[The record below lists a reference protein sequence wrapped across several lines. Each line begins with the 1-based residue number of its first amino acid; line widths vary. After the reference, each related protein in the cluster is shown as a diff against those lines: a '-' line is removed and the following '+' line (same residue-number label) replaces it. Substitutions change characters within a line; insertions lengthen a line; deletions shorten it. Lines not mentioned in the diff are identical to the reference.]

1 MEKNLSDF
9 GRERVA
15 ELPPCTGGW
24 TLYQTEEGAI
34 RAIKTA
40 ALEAGWDKN
49 LYSLPVQGAKR

>member
-1 MEKNLSDF
+1 MEKNLNDF
-9 GRERVA
+9 GRMMVA
-15 ELPPCTGGW
+15 ALPACKGGW

-49 LYSLPVQGAKR
+49 LYSLPVQGAK